1 MPHRQFS
8 VAIVGGSWPLTDP
21 QNFHS
26 AAEAQHANGAELI
39 NSADELRRLARGVAA
54 DQSGHFID
62 GFCGWC
68 NRTAG
73 EYVDGADEY
82 FAMARVSEEV
92 GRLLYGLRED
102 LDDIDCRAH
111 EDIQRIQQSMGVG
124 NAVQAGVQ
132 MMAIV
137 TKARTEATA
146 KAGEAA
152 AAIEK
157 AGMQIGIKPNT
168 EPGSGKGG
176 PPPPPPSRT
185 NGGNPP
191 ASELGNG
198 NAGGGRPLIRNA
210 GFGQTPPP
218 QAPPKGGA
226 GGHQP
231 DVGPSGGPPRRENNP
246 PGTNPQGLTAAENYE
261 RVCTSPM
268 LAICRPDL
276 CRSVAAAGVARRSR
290 RAVPAV
296 GLVAGWGVSRCPKRL
311 AGWVAWVA
319 VVCRRRG

>member
-1 MPHRQFS
+1 VSRARSARQ
-8 VAIVGGSWPLTDP
+8 
-21 QNFHS
+21 
-26 AAEAQHANGAELI
+26 
-39 NSADELRRLARGVAA
+39 
-54 DQSGHFID
+54 
-62 GFCGWC
+62 
-68 NRTAG
+68 
-73 EYVDGADEY
+73 YVDGADEY

-102 LDDIDCRAH
+102 LDDIDSRAH

-124 NAVQAGVQ
+124 KAVQAGVQ
-132 MMAIV
+132 IMAIV

-146 KAGEAA
+146 RAGEAA

-157 AGMQIGIKPNT
+157 AGMQTGIKPNT
-168 EPGSGKGG
+168 EPGSGKDG
-176 PPPPPPSRT
+176 PSPPPPSGT

-231 DVGPSGGPPRRENNP
+231 DVGPSGGPPAPGEQP
-246 PGTNPQGLTAAENYE
+246 PRGP
-261 RVCTSPM
+261 
-268 LAICRPDL
+268 IH
-276 CRSVAAAGVARRSR
+276 
-290 RAVPAV
+290 RA
-296 GLVAGWGVSRCPKRL
+296 
-311 AGWVAWVA
+311 
-319 VVCRRRG
+319 